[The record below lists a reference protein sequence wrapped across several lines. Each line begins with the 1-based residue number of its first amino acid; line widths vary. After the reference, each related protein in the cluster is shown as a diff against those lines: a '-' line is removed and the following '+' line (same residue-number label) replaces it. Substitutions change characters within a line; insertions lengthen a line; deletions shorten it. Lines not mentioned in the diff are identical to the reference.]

1 MKYYH
6 PSEIEPKWQKKWEE
20 KSLYQASDP
29 PAGGPKKYL
38 LVEFP
43 YPSGEGLHVGHCR
56 SYSALDALSRK
67 KRMEGFNVLFPIG
80 WDAFG
85 LPTENYALKTG
96 IHPAEATKK
105 NIANIKRQCQAMGFS
120 FDWSREVNTT
130 DPQYYKWTQWIFLK
144 LFEKGLAYQAQ
155 IPINWCPACKI
166 GLANEEVVGGK
177 CERCGAQTERV
188 ERKQWMFKITE
199 YADRLLKDLERVD
212 YLPKIKAQQINWIGR
227 SEGITLKFSILNS
240 QFSIRNIEVFT
251 TRVDTIFGVTAVV
264 VAPEH
269 PLVASLLKKKHLRGL
284 LGTQGLA
291 LEAEEVEKIKKY
303 VEQAKKKSE
312 LERTELVKEKTGV
325 FTGLY
330 CLNPV
335 NKEKVPVWIGDYVV
349 ATYGGGAVMVVPAH
363 DYRDYDFGRRG
374 RLEVRPVVKPQ
385 KGSWD
390 FKKEAYVEEGIL
402 INSGQFSGLT
412 SQEAIKKITEWLVEK
427 KIGKKTIAYK
437 LRDWVFSRQ
446 HYWGEPIPII
456 HCPKCGVVP
465 VPEKDLPVELPY
477 VKKYQP
483 TGTGESPLSAV
494 KDWVN
499 VSCPNCGSPGKRETD
514 TMPNWAGSNWYFLRY
529 LDPQNDKEF
538 ADKKKIDYWMPVD
551 LYNGGM
557 EHTTLHLLYSR
568 FIYKVLFDLGFVP
581 GPEPY
586 ARRYS
591 HGMVLAQDGRKM
603 SKSFGNV
610 VNPDE
615 IINKFGADT
624 LRIYEMFM
632 GPFDQTIS
640 WSSEGVEGCW
650 RFLNRVWKLTKE
662 NVNEKPTNVNLCIKL
677 HQTIK
682 KVSEDLEGMKFN
694 TAVAAMMEFINEW
707 SHQFLAK
714 KEAEMFIKILA
725 PFAPFLAEELW
736 QQLKNTSDGGRP
748 KRSEGHD
755 SSEVKDKCWSVHQQ
769 TWPKYDAELVKEEII
784 TIVVQMNGK
793 VRGEINIKYQISNI
807 KYQIEEL
814 AKTQANVAKYLE
826 GKKIKK
832 VIFVPGKIINFV
844 V

>member
-1 MKYYH
+1 MTKYYH
-6 PSEIEPKWQKKWEE
+6 PAEIEPKWQKKWEE
-20 KSLYQASDP
+20 KSLYQASDF
-29 PAGGPKKYL
+29 AKTPKKYL

-56 SYSALDALSRK
+56 SYSALDTLSRK
-67 KRMEGFNVLFPIG
+67 KRMEDFNVLFPIG

-105 NIANIKRQCQAMGFS
+105 NVADIKRQCQAMGFS

-130 DPQYYKWTQWIFLK
+130 DPKYYKWTQWIFLK
-144 LFEKGLAYQAQ
+144 LFEKGLAYQAE
-155 IPINWCPACKI
+155 IPINWCPSCKI
-166 GLANEEVVGGK
+166 GLANEEVVDGK
-177 CERCGAQTERV
+177 CERCETLVEKT

-199 YADRLLKDLERVD
+199 YADRLLKDLEKVD

-227 SEGITLKFSILNS
+227 SEGVTLKFPLIDSGKKAS
-240 QFSIRNIEVFT
+240 IEVFT
-251 TRVDTIFGVTAVV
+251 TRIDTIFGVTAIII
-264 VAPEH
+264 APDH
-269 PLVASLLKKKHLRGL
+269 PLVLGLLKGK
-284 LGTQGLA
+284 
-291 LEAEEVEKIKKY
+291 EKINKEDLEKVQQY
-303 VEQAKKKSE
+303 VQKAKKKSE
-312 LERTELVKEKTGV
+312 FERTQLAKEKTGV

-330 CLNPV
+330 CLNPL
-335 NKEKVPVWIGDYVV
+335 NKERVPVWVGDYVV

-363 DYRDYDFGRRG
+363 DYRDYDFAKKYG
-374 RLEVRPVVKPQ
+374 LEIREVVSGGNTSKDAFVDYG
-385 KGSWD
+385 K
-390 FKKEAYVEEGIL
+390 L
-402 INSGQFSGLT
+402 INSGQFNGLT
-412 SQEAIKKITEWLVEK
+412 SEQAIEKITEWLTEK
-427 KIGKKTIAYK
+427 KIGKKTISYK
-437 LRDWVFSRQ
+437 LRDWIFSRQ
-446 HYWGEPIPII
+446 HYWGEPIPIV
-456 HCPKCGVVP
+456 HCQKCGVVP

-477 VKKYQP
+477 VEKYQP
-483 TGTGESPLSAV
+483 TGTGESPLAAV
-494 KDWVN
+494 EGWVN
-499 VSCPNCGSPGKRETD
+499 VSCPKCGGSGKRETD

-538 ADKKKIDYWMPVD
+538 AERKKIDYWMPVD

-568 FIYKVLFDLGFVP
+568 FIYKVLFDLGIVP
-581 GPEPY
+581 ETEPY

-632 GPFDQTIS
+632 GPFDQAIN
-640 WSSEGVEGCW
+640 WSSEGIEGCW
-650 RFLNRVWKLTKE
+650 RFLNRVWKLVKE
-662 NVNEKPTNVNLCIKL
+662 NVNNKPTNSNLYIKL

-707 SHQFLAK
+707 SLGFLNQ
-714 KEAEMFIKILA
+714 KEAELFIKILA
-725 PFAPFLAEELW
+725 PFAPHLTEEIWIEILGN
-736 QQLKNTSDGGRP
+736 KF
-748 KRSEGHD
+748 
-755 SSEVKDKCWSVHQQ
+755 SVHLEG
-769 TWPKYDAELVKEEII
+769 WPKYDKNLIKEEKA
-784 TIVVQMNGK
+784 TIVIQINGK
-793 VRGEINIKYQISNI
+793 LRGQIEIESQKS
-807 KYQIEEL
+807 KVKSQIEEL
-814 AKTQANVAKYLE
+814 AKKETNVVKYLE

-832 VIFVPGKIINFV
+832 IIFVPGKIINFV

>member
-1 MKYYH
+1 MTKYYH

-43 YPSGEGLHVGHCR
+43 YPSGDGLHVGHCR

-105 NIANIKRQCQAMGFS
+105 NVANIKRQCQAMGFS
-120 FDWSREVNTT
+120 FDWSREINTT

-144 LFEKGLAYQAQ
+144 LFERGLAYQAQ
-155 IPINWCPACKI
+155 IPINWCPSCKI
-166 GLANEEVVGGK
+166 GLANEEVVDGK
-177 CERCGAQTERV
+177 CERCKTPVEKV

-199 YADRLLKDLERVD
+199 YADRLLKDLEKVD
-212 YLPKIKAQQINWIGR
+212 YLPKIKAQQINWIGK
-227 SEGITLKFSILNS
+227 SEGVILKFPLIDSDKKAS
-240 QFSIRNIEVFT
+240 IEVFT
-251 TRVDTIFGVTAVV
+251 TRIDTIFGVTAIV

-269 PLVASLLKKKHLRGL
+269 PLVLGLLKG
-284 LGTQGLA
+284 Q
-291 LEAEEVEKIKKY
+291 EKINQKDLEKVQQY
-303 VEQAKKKSE
+303 VQKAKKKSE
-312 LERTELVKEKTGV
+312 FERTQLAKEKTGI

-330 CLNPV
+330 GLNPL
-335 NKEKVPVWIGDYVV
+335 NKERVPVWVGDYVV

-363 DYRDYDFGRRG
+363 DYRDYDFAKKYG
-374 RLEVRPVVKPQ
+374 LEIREVVSGGNTSKDAFVDYG
-385 KGSWD
+385 K
-390 FKKEAYVEEGIL
+390 L
-402 INSGQFSGLT
+402 INSGQFNGLS
-412 SQEAIKKITEWLVEK
+412 SQQAIKKITEWLEK
-427 KIGKKTIAYK
+427 EKIGKKTVAYK
-437 LRDWVFSRQ
+437 LRDWIFSRQ

-456 HCPKCGVVP
+456 HCPKCGVVS

-483 TGTGESPLSAV
+483 TGIGESPLAAIKEWV
-494 KDWVN
+494 KVA
-499 VSCPNCGSPGKRETD
+499 CPECGETARRETD

-529 LDPQNDKEF
+529 LNPQNDKQF
-538 ADKKKIDYWMPVD
+538 ADRKKIDYWMPVD

-586 ARRYS
+586 ARRHS
-591 HGMVLAQDGRKM
+591 HGMVLAQDGQKM
-603 SKSFGNV
+603 SKSFGNAV
-610 VNPDE
+610 APDE

-650 RFLNRVWKLTKE
+650 RFLNRVWKLAKE
-662 NVNEKPTNVNLCIKL
+662 NVDDKQKSQNLCIKL

-682 KVSEDLEGMKFN
+682 KVSEDLEEMKFN

-714 KEAEMFIKILA
+714 KEAEMFIKTLA
-725 PFAPFLAEELW
+725 PFAPFLAEEIWVETLGN
-736 QQLKNTSDGGRP
+736 KF
-748 KRSEGHD
+748 
-755 SSEVKDKCWSVHQQ
+755 SVHQQ
-769 TWPKYDAELVKEEII
+769 TWPKYDQNLIKEEMAIMII
-784 TIVVQMNGK
+784 QVNGK
-793 VRGEINIKYQISNI
+793 LRGEIQVKSGELGVQSE
-807 KYQIEEL
+807 IEAL
-814 AKTQANVAKYLE
+814 AKKEANVAKYLE

>member
-6 PSEIEPKWQKKWEE
+6 PNEVEPKWQKKWAE
-20 KSLYQASDP
+20 KNLYQALDFSKR
-29 PAGGPKKYL
+29 PKKYI

-43 YPSGEGLHVGHCR
+43 YLSGEGLHVGHCR
-56 SYSALDALSRK
+56 SYSALDALVRK
-67 KRMEGFNVLFPIG
+67 KRMESFNVLFPMG

-96 IHPAEATKK
+96 IHPLEATKK
-105 NIANIKRQCQAMGFS
+105 NVANIKRQFQRMGFS
-120 FDWSREVNTT
+120 FDWSREINTT
-130 DPQYYKWTQWIFLK
+130 DPGYYKWTQWIFLK
-144 LFEKGLAYQAQ
+144 LFAKGLAYQAE
-155 IPINWCPACKI
+155 IPINWCPSCKI

-177 CERCGAQTERV
+177 CERCEAQTERV
-188 ERKQWMFKITE
+188 ERKQWMFKITA
-199 YADRLLKDLERVD
+199 YADRLLEDLDRVDFESSKNRPERKRGVD

-251 TRVDTIFGVTAVV
+251 TRADTIFGVTAIV

-269 PLVASLLKKKHLRGL
+269 QLVAELMSAKCKVKSAKLK
-284 LGTQGLA
+284 
-291 LEAEEVEKIKKY
+291 EIKKY

-312 LERTELVKEKTGV
+312 LERTELAKEKTGV

-330 CLNPV
+330 CVNPV
-335 NKEKVPVWIGDYVV
+335 NNEKVPIWVGDYVV
-349 ATYGGGAVMVVPAH
+349 AAYGGGAIMVVPAH
-363 DYRDYDFGRRG
+363 DYRDYDFAKKYG
-374 RLEVRPVVKPQ
+374 LEIKEVVS
-385 KGSWD
+385 GGD
-390 FKKEAYVEEGIL
+390 ITHEAFVDYGKLV
-402 INSGQFSGLT
+402 NSGQFNGL
-412 SQEAIKKITEWLVEK
+412 SSEQAIKKITEWLEK
-427 KIGKKTIAYK
+427 EKFGKKTIAYK

-456 HCPKCGVVP
+456 HCQKCGVVP

-483 TGTGESPLSAV
+483 TGTGESPLAAI

-499 VSCPNCGSPGKRETD
+499 VKCPKCGGGGKRETD

-529 LDPQNDKEF
+529 LDPQNNKEF
-538 ADKKKIDYWMPVD
+538 AGRKKIDYWMPVD

-581 GPEPY
+581 SSEPY
-586 ARRYS
+586 ARRRS
-591 HGMVLAQDGRKM
+591 HGMVLAEDGRKM

-610 VNPDE
+610 INPDD
-615 IINKFGADT
+615 IFDKFGADT
-624 LRIYEMFM
+624 LRLYEMFM

-640 WSSEGVEGCW
+640 WSSEGVEGCY
-650 RFLNRVWKLTKE
+650 RFLNRVWHL
-662 NVNEKPTNVNLCIKL
+662 VNQNIKGKKTPKNLLVKL

-682 KVSEDLEGMKFN
+682 KVGDDLEGMKFN

-707 SHQFLAK
+707 SLDFLNR
-714 KEAEMFIKILA
+714 KEVELFVKILA
-725 PFAPFLAEELW
+725 PFAPHLAEELW
-736 QQLKNTSDGGRP
+736 VEVLGR
-748 KRSEGHD
+748 KF
-755 SSEVKDKCWSVHQQ
+755 SVHQQ
-769 TWPKYDAELVKEEII
+769 PWPKFDKNLAKQEMATMII
-784 TIVVQMNGK
+784 QVNGK
-793 VRGEINIKYQISNI
+793 LRGEIQVKSGELGVQS
-807 KYQIEEL
+807 KIEAL
-814 AKTQANVAKYLE
+814 AKKEANVAKYLE
-826 GKKIKK
+826 DKKIKK

-844 V
+844 I

>member
-1 MKYYH
+1 MTKYYH
-6 PSEIEPKWQKKWEE
+6 PSEIESKWQKKWKE
-20 KSLYQASDP
+20 KSLYQASDFDKK
-29 PAGGPKKYL
+29 PKKYL

-43 YPSGEGLHVGHCR
+43 YPSGDGLHVGHCR

-130 DPQYYKWTQWIFLK
+130 DPKYYKWTQWIFLK
-144 LFEKGLAYQAQ
+144 LFEKGLAYQAE
-155 IPINWCPACKI
+155 IPINWCPSCKI

-177 CERCGAQTERV
+177 CERCETPVEKT

-199 YADRLLKDLERVD
+199 YADRLLKDLEKVD

-227 SEGITLKFSILNS
+227 SEGVTTNFPIIELSNCEFPIKD
-240 QFSIRNIEVFT
+240 IEVFT

-264 VAPEH
+264 IAPEH
-269 PLVASLLKKKHLRGL
+269 PLVTELLKEKENK
-284 LGTQGLA
+284 A
-291 LEAEEVEKIKKY
+291 LKEVKNY

-312 LERTELVKEKTGV
+312 LERTELAKEKTGV

-330 CLNPV
+330 CLNPA
-335 NKEKVPVWIGDYVV
+335 NNEKIPIWIGDYVV

-363 DYRDYDFGRRG
+363 DYRDYDFAKKYG
-374 RLEVRPVVKPQ
+374 LEIREVVSGGNTSKDAFVDYG
-385 KGSWD
+385 K
-390 FKKEAYVEEGIL
+390 L
-402 INSGQFSGLT
+402 INSGQFNGLS
-412 SQEAIKKITEWLVEK
+412 SQQAIKKITEWLEK
-427 KIGKKTIAYK
+427 EKIGKKTIAYK
-437 LRDWVFSRQ
+437 LRDWIFSRQ
-446 HYWGEPIPII
+446 HYWGEPIPIV
-456 HCPKCGVVP
+456 HCQKCGVVP
-465 VPEKDLPVELPY
+465 VSEKDLPVELPY
-477 VKKYQP
+477 VEKYQP
-483 TGTGESPLSAV
+483 TGTGESPLAAV

-499 VSCPNCGSPGKRETD
+499 VSCPKCGGPGKRETD

-538 ADKKKIDYWMPVD
+538 AERKKIDYWMPVD

-568 FIYKVLFDLGFVP
+568 FIYKVLFDLGFVTET
-581 GPEPY
+581 EPY

-603 SKSFGNV
+603 SKSFDNV

-632 GPFDQTIS
+632 GPFDQAIN
-640 WSSEGVEGCW
+640 WSSEGIEGCW
-650 RFLNRVWKLTKE
+650 RFLNRVWKLAKE
-662 NVNEKPTNVNLCIKL
+662 NVNDKPTNVNLCIKL

-714 KEAEMFIKILA
+714 KEAEMFIKTLA
-725 PFAPFLAEELW
+725 PLAPFLAEEIWVEILGN
-736 QQLKNTSDGGRP
+736 KF
-748 KRSEGHD
+748 
-755 SSEVKDKCWSVHQQ
+755 SVHQQ
-769 TWPKYDAELVKEEII
+769 VWPKYDQNLIREEMTMVIIQVNGKLRGQMELPVGEAVDKNKVEEIAQKE
-784 TIVVQMNGK
+784 T
-793 VRGEINIKYQISNI
+793 
-807 KYQIEEL
+807 
-814 AKTQANVAKYLE
+814 NVIKYLE

-832 VIFVPGKIINFV
+832 VIFVPDKIINFV